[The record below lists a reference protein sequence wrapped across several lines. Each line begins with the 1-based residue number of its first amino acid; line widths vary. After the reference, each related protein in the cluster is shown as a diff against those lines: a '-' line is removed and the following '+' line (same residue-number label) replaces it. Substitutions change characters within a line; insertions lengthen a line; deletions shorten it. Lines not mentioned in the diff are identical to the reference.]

1 MCGDM
6 LFIADRGGISETQ
19 VLYLK
24 ETLNEENSIDVT
36 YHILQH
42 NVTHSSSYGIHN
54 DANNDG
60 GT

>member
-1 MCGDM
+1 MYGDL
-6 LFIADRGGISETQ
+6 LFIAERGGISETR

-42 NVTHSSSYGIHN
+42 NVTHSSPYGIHN
-54 DANNDG
+54 GANNDRG
-60 GT
+60 A